1 MSAQNALQGGG
12 GTASQEVKVSFSV
25 KINYMLAALRDD
37 IPENWANGTFPPP
50 LMYPTATVQEA
61 DVPAFARS
69 YIEHL
74 IHEADVAYHGHRDS
88 AAWRKNRSGDVTDDV
103 RAWAW
108 RVEVAA
114 ADTGS
119 SAVSSSPPPPPPAW
133 LQSSIA
139 EGNRWLGVRI
149 ASPVMWASG
158 GGGGDMES
166 FRYVRHV
173 LHSLTQAL
181 QFEAPERC
189 GMTVSV
195 GIGKRAFSLPELHR
209 LASGFFVTGP
219 LLSTLPYQ
227 TRSYHARSSAG
238 SVVGGWIAA
247 CKPNAF
253 GSALAAEFIRAR
265 AGSKLKLDPNRPILD
280 PGRQL
285 FPEPRRTIRRGR
297 LSRPPYLPAEPA
309 KYLRLAYVRLA
320 GAASTEA
327 IAEMMASS
335 PGEEEVPPACDFGHY
350 NRQQSGPQPQPQ
362 PQQQRTTI
370 ACRQLA
376 ATTDADSVAV
386 WCSLVTSLAVAFLRM
401 ENQAD
406 WLGLLYC
413 CEHAEIARAGFDV
426 LDLLHAL
433 GRTDMAESVQR
444 RIVEKPDLIPW
455 ANPPPPRE

>member
-1 MSAQNALQGGG
+1 MSTQNALQGGG
-12 GTASQEVKVSFSV
+12 GGSGNGGTANQEVKVSFSV

-37 IPENWANGTFPPP
+37 IPENWANGKFPPP
-50 LMYPTATVQEA
+50 LMYSTATVQEA
-61 DVPAFARS
+61 DVPAWARS

-119 SAVSSSPPPPPPAW
+119 SAVSSPPPPAW

-149 ASPVMWASG
+149 ASPAMWASG
-158 GGGGDMES
+158 SGDMES
-166 FRYVRHV
+166 FRYLRHI
-173 LHSLTQAL
+173 LHSLTQSL
-181 QFEAPERC
+181 QFQAPERC

-195 GIGKRAFSLPELHR
+195 GIGKRAFSLPELQR
-209 LASGFFVTGP
+209 LASGFFITGP

-227 TRSYHARSSAG
+227 TRSYNTRSAG
-238 SVVGGWIAA
+238 SVGGWIAS

-253 GSALAAEFIRAR
+253 SSALAAEFIRTR

-285 FPEPRRTIRRGR
+285 FPKPRRTIQRGK

-309 KYLRLAYVRLA
+309 KYLRLSYVRLT

-335 PGEEEVPPACDFGHY
+335 PGEVPPACDFGHY
-350 NRQQSGPQPQPQ
+350 RQSGP
-362 PQQQRTTI
+362 PQQKTTI

-401 ENQAD
+401 DNEAD
-406 WLGLLYC
+406 WLGLMYC

-444 RIVEKPDLIPW
+444 RIVEKPDLVPW
-455 ANPPPPRE
+455 ANPPPPQE